1 MIKKIY
7 VRLLTFLIGFP
18 SVLAYVF
25 LLPQNNHLA
34 TNIAAIVVS
43 ALGAIELSFMLSGR
57 RQLSTAI
64 EAGLLGALIPLAATL
79 QVSFGIDDRW
89 TFIAMTLA
97 MLYILSARVFS
108 RTEEMNIISGK
119 ILAGFSALLYPGILL
134 FWIIRMN
141 AVDHTGI
148 LTVVFLFMVFGNDS
162 VAWAAGMLFGKG
174 NRGMIPASPNKSI
187 AGFLGGI
194 IISVAIGITA
204 TFLFPSIFHPGFGSN
219 SFSGAILG
227 FFTGIAAIVGDLAE
241 STIKRS
247 LGVKDSG
254 SIIPGR
260 GGILDSIDSIAMAAP
275 VFHAL
280 FHAFFSIAA

>member
-1 MIKKIY
+1 MKKIY

-18 SVLAYVF
+18 SVLAFVF
-25 LLPQNNHLA
+25 LLPQMNHIA
-34 TNIAAIVVS
+34 ANIAVIVAS
-43 ALGAIELSFMLSGR
+43 SLGAIELSFMLSGR
-57 RQLSTAI
+57 RQVSTAI
-64 EAGLLGALIPLAATL
+64 EAGLLGALIPMAATL
-79 QVSFGIDDRW
+79 QVSFGLNDQWPIVV
-89 TFIAMTLA
+89 MTLA
-97 MLYILSARVFS
+97 ILYILSARVLS
-108 RTEEMNIISGK
+108 RTNEMNIISGK
-119 ILAGFSALLYPGILL
+119 ILTGFSTLLYPGILL

-141 AVDHTGI
+141 FIDKSGI

-174 NRGMIPASPNKSI
+174 NRGIIPASPNKSI

-194 IISVAIGITA
+194 IISIAIGVTA
-204 TFLFPSIFHPGFGSN
+204 TILFPTIFHKDMGSN
-219 SFSGAILG
+219 ILLGSLLG
-227 FFTGIAAIVGDLAE
+227 FFTGIAAIIGDLAE

-275 VFHAL
+275 VFYAL
-280 FHAFFSIAA
+280 FHVFFSIVA